1 MRKHTILALA
11 ALVLAPALVL
21 GQTLSATLTGSTE
34 VPGPGDADGSGFA
47 TVVVSGT
54 SVSYT
59 ILINQ
64 IAAPTAAHIHR
75 GAAGTSGSVVIDF
88 APTFAGGLASGSVTA
103 DAALIAEILSNP
115 AGFYVNVHNAEFP
128 AGAIRG
134 QLGGAA
140 SATEAYFPV
149 ISRADGLNN
158 TKFRTNLRIGNPN
171 ATDITV
177 TAEWYPDTTEAA
189 AGAAKTTP
197 IVVVAGGQAVI
208 DDAVDTLF
216 AGGNRNG
223 AMRLVCA
230 QAFGAMVSIY
240 NDQRNNTSIPESLR
254 GTYAQ
259 FSKGL
264 GIGEAY
270 AKGML
275 LGLSDRRDGTT
286 LDYRTNLGYFN
297 PTGATVTVTYTAK
310 KPDGTVLGTT
320 QATIP
325 AYANKIDKVFDII
338 TAVPADQRTQPNFF
352 VTYEATG
359 GPLFVYAST
368 VDNKTG
374 DGLNIV
380 ALPLP

>member
-1 MRKHTILALA
+1 MMKKHLALLACALLALPSLALA
-11 ALVLAPALVL
+11 
-21 GQTLSATLTGSTE
+21 QSLSATLTGGTQ
-34 VPGPGDADGSGFA
+34 VPGPGDADGSGVA
-47 TVVVSGT
+47 TVNFAGT
-54 SVSYT
+54 TVSYT
-59 ILINQ
+59 LLVNS

-75 GAAGTSGSVVIDF
+75 GAAGASGNVVIDF
-88 APTFAGGLASGSVTA
+88 APTFAGGLATGSVTA

-115 AGFYVNVHNAEFP
+115 AGFYVNVHNAEFA

-134 QLGGAA
+134 QLGSGETV
-140 SATEAYFPV
+140 TEAYFPV

-171 ATDITV
+171 AADITV

-189 AGAAKTTP
+189 AGAATSTP

-223 AMRLVCA
+223 AMKLTCA

-240 NDQRNNTSIPESLR
+240 NDQRNNTTIPESLR

-264 GIGEAY
+264 GIDEAY

-275 LGLSDRRDGTT
+275 LGLSDRRDGST
-286 LDYRTNLGYFN
+286 LDARTNLGYFN
-297 PTGATVTVTYTAK
+297 PTGAAVTVTFTAK
-310 KPDGTVLGTT
+310 KADGTVLGTT

-338 TAVPADQRTQPNFF
+338 TGVPADQRTQANFF

-380 ALPLP
+380 PLQM

>member
-1 MRKHTILALA
+1 MKKHLVLLACALLALPT
-11 ALVLAPALVL
+11 LATA
-21 GQTLSATLTGSTE
+21 QSLSATLTGATE
-34 VPGPGDADGSGFA
+34 VPGPGDTNGSGVA
-47 TVVVSGT
+47 TVSFSGT
-54 SVSYT
+54 TVSYN
-59 ILINQ
+59 ILVNQ

-75 GAAGTSGSVVIDF
+75 GAAGVSGNVVIDF
-88 APTFAGGLASGSVTA
+88 APVFAGGLASGAVTA

-115 AGFYVNVHNAEFP
+115 AGFYVNVHNAEFQ

-134 QLGGAA
+134 QLGG
-140 SATEAYFPV
+140 SESVTEAYFPV
-149 ISRADGLNN
+149 ISRADGLNSS
-158 TKFRTNLRIGNPN
+158 KFRTNLRIGNPN

-189 AGAAKTTP
+189 AGAAKSTP
-197 IVVVAGGQAVI
+197 IVVSAGGQAVV

-216 AGGNRNG
+216 SGGNRNG

-230 QAFGAMVSIY
+230 QPFGAMVSIY
-240 NDQRNNTSIPESLR
+240 NDQRNNTTIPESLR

-270 AKGML
+270 LEGML

-286 LDYRTNLGYFN
+286 LDARTNLGYFN
-297 PTGATVTVTYTAK
+297 PTGATVTVTFTAK
-310 KPDGTVLGTT
+310 KPDGTVLGCA
-320 QATIP
+320 QHAIP
-325 AYANKIDKVFDII
+325 AYANKIQKVFDVV
-338 TAVPADQRTQPNFF
+338 TGVPADQRTQPNFF

-380 ALPLP
+380 PLPLL

>member
-1 MRKHTILALA
+1 MRKHTLLALA
-11 ALVLAPALVL
+11 ALFLAPALVL
-21 GQTLSATLTGSTE
+21 GQTLSATLTGATE
-34 VPGPGDADGSGFA
+34 VPGPGDTDGSGFA
-47 TVVVSGT
+47 TVTFSGT
-54 SVSYT
+54 SVAYT
-59 ILINQ
+59 VLVNK

-75 GAAGTSGSVVIDF
+75 GAAGVSGGVVIDF
-88 APTFAGGLASGSVTA
+88 APTFAGGLASGTVTA

-115 AGFYVNVHNAEFP
+115 AGFYVNVHNAEFA

-134 QLGGAA
+134 QLGGSSA
-140 SATEAYFPV
+140 ATEAYFPV
-149 ISRADGLNN
+149 ISRADGLNS

-171 ATDITV
+171 AADITV

-197 IVVVAGGQAVI
+197 IVVVAGGQAVV

-216 AGGNRNG
+216 QGGNRNG
-223 AMRLVCA
+223 AMRLTCA
-230 QAFGAMVSIY
+230 QPFGAMVSIY
-240 NDQRNNTSIPESLR
+240 NDQRSNTTIPESLR

-264 GIGEAY
+264 GLGEAY
-270 AKGML
+270 AEGML
-275 LGLSDRRDGTT
+275 LGLSDRRDGSN
-286 LDYRTNLGYFN
+286 LDARTNLGYFN
-297 PTGATVTVTYTAK
+297 PTGATVTVTFTAK

-325 AYANKIDKVFDII
+325 AYANKIDRVFNVISG
-338 TAVPADQRTQPNFF
+338 VPADQRTQVNFF

-380 ALPLP
+380 PLQM